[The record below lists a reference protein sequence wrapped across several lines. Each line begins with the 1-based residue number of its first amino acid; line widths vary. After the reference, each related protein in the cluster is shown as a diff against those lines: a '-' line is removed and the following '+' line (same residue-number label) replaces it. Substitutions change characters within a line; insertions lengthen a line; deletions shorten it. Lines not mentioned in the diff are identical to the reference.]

1 MQIIFKCTFTL
12 TAVGLAMYYKP
23 TLGLVAMVFVPFVI
37 AATYF
42 QMLLMMGHDL
52 GEKKAI
58 DEASKIAVQAVG
70 NIRTVASL
78 GKQKSFVQTFNDIL
92 KSSHA

>member
-1 MQIIFKCTFTL
+1 MTNSFYVSDKAKL
-12 TAVGLAMYYKP
+12 GAVALC
-23 TLGLVAMVFVPFVI
+23 FVPFVI
-37 AATYF
+37 AGTYF

-78 GKQKSFVQTFNDIL
+78 GKERSFVEMFNSYLIN
-92 KSSHA
+92 SHK